1 MNVVEKMELWYTE
14 KQTDKFGITAKVKQ
28 THHTETTEFQQ
39 LDMIETEEWGN
50 MLVLD
55 GMVMT
60 TERDEFV
67 YHEMVAHV
75 PLFTHPNPEHVLV
88 VGGGDGGVIREV
100 LKHPSVKKA
109 TLVEIDGKVI
119 EYSKQYLPSIAGA
132 LDDVRV
138 EVKVG
143 DGFMHIA
150 ESKNAYDV
158 IMVDSTE
165 PVGPAVKLF
174 EKGFY
179 VGIFNALK
187 EDGIF
192 VAQSDNPWF
201 KADLIQKVIKDV
213 KEIFPITRLYI
224 ANIPTYPSGLWTF
237 TLGSKTYDPLAV
249 EDARFFD
256 IETKYYTKELHK
268 AAFALP
274 KFVRDLMK

>member
-1 MNVVEKMELWYTE
+1 MELWYTE
-14 KQTDKFGITAKVKQ
+14 KQTERFGITAKIKR
-28 THHTETTEFQQ
+28 TLHTEKTEFQQ
-39 LDMIETEEWGN
+39 LDMIETEEFGN

-60 TERDEFV
+60 TEKDEFV

-75 PLFTHPNPEHVLV
+75 PLFTHPNPKHVLV

-100 LKHPSVKKA
+100 LKHPSVEKA
-109 TLVEIDGKVI
+109 TLVEIDGKVV
-119 EYSKQYLPSIAGA
+119 EYSKKYLPTIAGA
-132 LDDVRV
+132 LDDERV
-138 EVKVG
+138 DVQIA

-150 ESKNAYDV
+150 KSENEYDV

-179 VGIFNALK
+179 EGISKALK
-187 EDGIF
+187 EDGVF
-192 VAQSDNPWF
+192 VAQTDNPWF
-201 KADLIQKVIKDV
+201 QQDLIRNVYSDI
-213 KEIFPITRLYI
+213 KEIFPITRVYT

-237 TLGSKTYDPLAV
+237 TIGSKTKDPLEV
-249 EDARFFD
+249 SEDRFHD
-256 IETKYYTKELHK
+256 IETKYYTKDLHK

-274 KFVRDLMK
+274 KFVADLLK

>member
-1 MNVVEKMELWYTE
+1 MGLWFTE
-14 KQTDKFGITAKVKQ
+14 KQTENFGITIKINR
-28 THHTETTEFQQ
+28 TLHTEQTDFQK
-39 LDMIETEEWGN
+39 LDMVETEEFGN
-50 MLVLD
+50 MLLLD

-60 TERDEFV
+60 SQKDEFV

-75 PLFTHPNPEHVLV
+75 PLFTHPNPENVLV

-119 EYSKQYLPSIAGA
+119 EYSKKYLPEIAGE
-132 LDDVRV
+132 LENPRV
-138 EVKVG
+138 DVKVD

-150 ESKNAYDV
+150 QSENVYDV

-165 PVGPAVKLF
+165 PVGPAVNLF
-174 EKGFY
+174 TKGFY
-179 VGIFNALK
+179 SGISKALK

-192 VAQSDNPWF
+192 VAQTDNPWF
-201 KADLIQKVIKDV
+201 TPELITSVFKDV
-213 KEIFPITRLYI
+213 SEIFPITRLYT

-237 TLGSKTYDPLAV
+237 TIGSKKHDPLEV
-249 EDARFFD
+249 SEERFHE

-268 AAFALP
+268 AAFVLP
-274 KFVRDLMK
+274 KFVGDLIK

>member
-1 MNVVEKMELWYTE
+1 MELWYTE
-14 KQTDKFGITAKVKQ
+14 KQTERFGITAKIKE
-28 THHTETTEFQQ
+28 TLHTEQTDFQK
-39 LDMIETEEWGN
+39 LDMIDTEEFGK

-60 TERDEFV
+60 TEVDEFV

-75 PLFTHPNPEHVLV
+75 PLFTHPNPKNVLV

-100 LKHPSVKKA
+100 LKHPSVEKA

-119 EYSKQYLPSIAGA
+119 EYSKKYLPTIAGA
-132 LDDVRV
+132 LDDARV
-138 EVKVG
+138 DVQVD

-150 ESKNAYDV
+150 KAENEYDV

-165 PVGPAVKLF
+165 PVGPAAKLF

-179 VGIFNALK
+179 EGISKALK

-192 VAQSDNPWF
+192 VAQTDNPWF
-201 KADLIQKVIKDV
+201 HKELISNVFSDV
-213 KEIFPITRLYI
+213 KEIFPITKLYT

-237 TLGSKTYDPLAV
+237 TIGSKKHDPLQV
-249 EDARFFD
+249 EETRFHD
-256 IETKYYTKELHK
+256 IETKYYTKELHQ
-268 AAFALP
+268 ACFALP
-274 KFVRDLMK
+274 KFVADLVK